1 MQWNEK
7 LQIIIDY
14 VEDHLQRKEESIDR
28 SEIEK
33 IAGCSYGFFQKV
45 FSYMNDISF
54 SEYIRLR
61 KLTLAGYD
69 LKSSDIKVVDLS
81 YKYGYDSPTSFTK
94 AFQQFHGVSPSE
106 ARKGDIKLN
115 VYPKMRI
122 SVKQKYSWKIE
133 HTKPFRLIGK
143 SIKVL
148 CNENADKKIPEIW
161 SNSQK
166 DGTFHNLVLADTA
179 DNKGMFGVMRG
190 YDKEKNEM
198 EYSVM
203 VISDKELPDGFTEI
217 MVPEASWAIFDL
229 RGAPP
234 KSVQECWKYLNE
246 EWILN
251 YPFKHA
257 NCPEL
262 EWYSDGNVFDEDYLS
277 QIWIPII
284 EEE

>member
-14 VEDHLQRKEESIDR
+14 VEEHLQRKEERIDR
-28 SEIEK
+28 DEIEK

-54 SEYIRLR
+54 SEYVRLR

-106 ARKGDIKLN
+106 ARKGNIKLN

-133 HTKPFRLIGK
+133 HLKSFRLIGK
-143 SIKVL
+143 SIKVI
-148 CNENADKKIPEIW
+148 CDENIDKKIPEIW

-166 DGTFHNLVLADTA
+166 DGTFHKLVLADTA
-179 DNKGMFGVMRG
+179 HNKGMFGVIGG

-198 EYSVM
+198 EYSMM
-203 VISDKELPDGFTEI
+203 VISDKELPEGFRELI
-217 MVPEASWAIFDL
+217 VPETSWAVFDL

-234 KSVQECWKYLNE
+234 TSIQEGWKYLNE
-246 EWILN
+246 EWILD

-257 NCPEL
+257 DCPEF

-277 QIWIPII
+277 KIWIPII

>member
-14 VEDHLQRKEESIDR
+14 VEEHLQRKEEGIDR
-28 SEIEK
+28 DEIER

-54 SEYIRLR
+54 SEYVRLR

-106 ARKGDIKLN
+106 ARKNGIKLK

-133 HTKPFRLIGK
+133 HTKSLRLIGK
-143 SIKVL
+143 SIKVS
-148 CNENADKKIPEIW
+148 CDENVNKKIPEIW

-166 DGTFHNLVLADTA
+166 DGTFHKLVLSDTA
-179 DNKGMFGVMRG
+179 DNRGMFGVMGG

-198 EYSVM
+198 EYSIM
-203 VISDKELPDGFTEI
+203 VISDRELPEGFRELI
-217 MVPEASWAIFDL
+217 VPEASWAVFDL
-229 RGAPP
+229 RGASP
-234 KSVQECWKYLNE
+234 KSIQEGWKYLNE
-246 EWILN
+246 EWILD

-257 NCPEL
+257 DCPEF
-262 EWYSDGNVFDEDYLS
+262 EWYSHGNVFDEDYLS